1 MTKAWPSVP
10 GANKN
15 CVLDAHTYAPQ
26 TEKLLESF
34 VSMEELDSLY
44 VHTLLQRLITLG
56 YTTGECES
64 GKEF

>member
-1 MTKAWPSVP
+1 MHIRTHHRQK
-10 GANKN
+10 
-15 CVLDAHTYAPQ
+15 
-26 TEKLLESF
+26 KLLESF